1 MRRSLIFSMGSL
13 SSLLWF
19 ILFVLIIKVYAT
31 LASPLAAESEAYS
44 KTAAGNASKKAK
56 VTNYFLH
63 EPYGTNTYAFG
74 YEIDDPQTQ
83 NVQFRDERRFVNGS
97 VEGSYG
103 YVRPDGLIEVTK
115 YRADENGGF
124 LAQTQS
130 FQPGDEQAKTVWPT
144 QRPDIIVDRHQV
156 QSPANVT
163 WDPKSHL
170 NVSVSHVA
178 DDVAKQL
185 KEQHGLDL
193 NHIDVNKDVLQ
204 PAVFDVLHGRAPLK
218 NQTRDGTPF
227 QPVQNVIP
235 NRFPIVPFMLP
246 TDTEPIKA
254 TSEEPQPKGNFN
266 TKYNR
271 AKTNN
276 AEKAPQVEAPESELL
291 PPPRPLVNEAAS
303 DANWYQ
309 RIIDANRRE
318 FLNNLPN
325 LSKLKA

>member
-1 MRRSLIFSMGSL
+1 MGSL
-13 SSLLWF
+13 TSLFWF

-31 LASPLAAESEAYS
+31 LANPLAAKSEAYS
-44 KTAAGNASKKAK
+44 KTAAKNAGRKAK

-63 EPYGTNTYAFG
+63 EPYGPNTYAFG

-83 NVQFRDERRFVNGS
+83 NIQFRDERRFVNGS
-97 VEGSYG
+97 VQGSYG

-144 QRPDIIVDRHQV
+144 QRPEIIADRQKV

-178 DDVAKQL
+178 ADVAKQL

-193 NHIDVNKDVLQ
+193 NHIDVAKDVLK
-204 PAVFDVLHGRAPLK
+204 PAVLDVVQGKAPLNNK
-218 NQTRDGTPF
+218 TKEGNPF

-235 NRFPIVPFMLP
+235 NRFPIFMLP
-246 TDTEPIKA
+246 ADTDPIKA
-254 TSEEPQPKGNFN
+254 PTEEPAANSNP
-266 TKYNR
+266 KYNR
-271 AKTNN
+271 AKINN
-276 AEKAPQVEAPESELL
+276 AEKAPQVEVPESGLL
-291 PPPRPLVNEAAS
+291 PPRPLVNEPPS

-318 FLNNLPN
+318 FLANLPN
-325 LSKLKA
+325 LNKANT

>member
-1 MRRSLIFSMGSL
+1 MGSL
-13 SSLLWF
+13 TSLFWF

-31 LASPLAAESEAYS
+31 LANPLAAKSEAYS
-44 KTAAGNASKKAK
+44 KTAAKNAGRKAK

-63 EPYGTNTYAFG
+63 EPYGPNTYAFG

-83 NVQFRDERRFVNGS
+83 NIQFRDERRFVNGS
-97 VEGSYG
+97 VQGSYG

-144 QRPDIIVDRHQV
+144 QRPEIIADRQKV

-178 DDVAKQL
+178 ADVAKQL

-193 NHIDVNKDVLQ
+193 NHIDVAKDVLK
-204 PAVFDVLHGRAPLK
+204 PAVLDVVQGKAPLNNK
-218 NQTRDGTPF
+218 TKEGTPF

-235 NRFPIVPFMLP
+235 NRFPIFMLP
-246 TDTEPIKA
+246 ADTDPIKA
-254 TSEEPQPKGNFN
+254 TTEEPAANSNP
-266 TKYNR
+266 KYNR

-276 AEKAPQVEAPESELL
+276 AEKAPQVEVPESGLL
-291 PPPRPLVNEAAS
+291 PPRPLVNEPPG

-318 FLNNLPN
+318 FLANLPN
-325 LSKLKA
+325 LNKANT

>member
-1 MRRSLIFSMGSL
+1 MGSL
-13 SSLLWF
+13 TSLFWF
-19 ILFVLIIKVYAT
+19 IVR
-31 LASPLAAESEAYS
+31 P
-44 KTAAGNASKKAK
+44 
-56 VTNYFLH
+56 
-63 EPYGTNTYAFG
+63 NTYAFG

-83 NVQFRDERRFVNGS
+83 NIQFRDERRFVNGS
-97 VEGSYG
+97 VQGSYG

-144 QRPDIIVDRHQV
+144 QRPEIIADRQKV
-156 QSPANVT
+156 QSPTNVT

-178 DDVAKQL
+178 ADVAKQL

-193 NHIDVNKDVLQ
+193 NHIDVAKDVLK
-204 PAVFDVLHGRAPLK
+204 PAVLDVVQGKAPLNNK
-218 NQTRDGTPF
+218 TKEGTPF

-235 NRFPIVPFMLP
+235 NRFPIFMLP
-246 TDTEPIKA
+246 ADTDPIKA
-254 TSEEPQPKGNFN
+254 TTEEPAANSNP
-266 TKYNR
+266 KYNR

-276 AEKAPQVEAPESELL
+276 AEKAPQVEVPESGLL
-291 PPPRPLVNEAAS
+291 PPRPLVNEPPS

-318 FLNNLPN
+318 FLANLPN
-325 LSKLKA
+325 LNKANT